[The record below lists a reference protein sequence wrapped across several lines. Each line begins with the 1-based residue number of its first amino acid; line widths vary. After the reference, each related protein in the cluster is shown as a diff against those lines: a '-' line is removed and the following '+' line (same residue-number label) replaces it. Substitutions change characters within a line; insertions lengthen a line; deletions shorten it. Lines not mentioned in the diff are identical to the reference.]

1 MVLHELAHAY
11 HFLVLGAKHRGIE
24 AAYKNAVQEKR
35 YEAVTHV
42 KGGKKRK
49 AYALTN
55 AKEYFA
61 ELSEA
66 YFGKNDFYPFTRA
79 DLQKHDPV
87 GYKVLVEVWGEPR
100 DLQPSP
106 SRSACRGDL

>member
-11 HFLVLGAKHRGIE
+11 HHLVLGDDCKSIE
-24 AAYKNAVQEKR
+24 AAYKHAVDKKL
-35 YEAVTHV
+35 YESVAYCG
-42 KGGKKRK
+42 GGKQR

-66 YFGKNDFYPFTRA
+66 YFGKNDFYPFVRSE
-79 DLQKHDPV
+79 LEQYDPV
-87 GYKVLVEVWGEPR
+87 GFQLMEQIWGKP
-100 DLQPSP
+100 
-106 SRSACRGDL
+106 GNKT